1 MAASSN
7 AARSLPPGD
16 KLSITRLAS
25 KSLFVPSKSPADDV
39 DGESVDEA
47 IIPKQ
52 VLNRERKEELLLFFF
67 LPPLLSPPPLAKSE
81 RFKTKKLTEANKIAS
96 PHNHATSFMTKL
108 G

>member
-7 AARSLPPGD
+7 AVRSLPPGD

-39 DGESVDEA
+39 EGESVDDA
-47 IIPKQ
+47 IIPKH
-52 VLNRERKEELLLFFF
+52 VLNRERKEELLILFF
-67 LPPLLSPPPLAKSE
+67 LPPSPPPLAKSE
-81 RFKTKKLTEANKIAS
+81 RFKTKKLTDANKTAS
-96 PHNHATSFMTKL
+96 PHNQTTSFTTRL